1 MHLALRPDAG
11 RCNARLK
18 VYPDGQFELMVSSRK
33 LWGDGSGADR
43 WVIDLGEQLR
53 PKLASAESSVDRA
66 RRRARSAVRD
76 YALGTPGLDTFV
88 TLTCD
93 AQRVDRY
100 DPAAILA
107 RYRGWLGNR
116 VARRGLAYVL
126 VPELHKDGAVHF
138 HGLMSGAALQLRPSG
153 TWLPPQELRQPGKKA
168 RPRRARSQRQAA
180 EWEREGWQPVANI
193 ADYGLGFST
202 AIPLAGD
209 RSRAVGYVCKY
220 IGKAAEKVGGRWYY
234 SGGPLQ
240 RPAEYVLDVDP
251 RGMEIQ
257 WDYEFAV
264 PGAAADFRVLRGR
277 LGDPASPQLT
287 VSGLSTAAG
296 QPGAEGLAPGTPA
309 ECLGESATLSHLW
322 DSNGLHRKD
331 GMNRDSAIFV
341 GK

>member
-1 MHLALRPDAG
+1 MGEACVMHLALRPDAG

-18 VYPDGQFELMVSSRK
+18 VFPDGQYELMVSSKR

-43 WVIDLGEQLR
+43 GEIDLGEQLR
-53 PKLASAESSVDRA
+53 PRMASAESPADRA
-66 RRRARSAVRD
+66 RRRARAAVRD

-93 AQRVDRY
+93 AQKVDRY

-126 VPELHKDGAVHF
+126 VPELHKDGAIHF

-153 TWLPPQELRQPGKKA
+153 TYLPPPQLREPGKKA

-180 EWEREGWQPVANI
+180 EWERDGWQSVANI

-202 AIPLAGD
+202 AIPLTGD
-209 RSRAVGYVCKY
+209 RARAVGYICKY
-220 IGKAAEKVGGRWYY
+220 IGKGSEKVGGRWYY
-234 SGGPLQ
+234 SGGALQ
-240 RPAEYVLDVDP
+240 RPVEYVFDFDP
-251 RGMEIQ
+251 RGAGVE

-264 PGAAADFRVLRGR
+264 PAAGADFRVLRGR
-277 LGDPASPQLT
+277 FGDPDTPQLT
-287 VSGLSTAAG
+287 VSGLSTAARG
-296 QPGAEGLAPGTPA
+296 PGPGGLGPGSPEGCP
-309 ECLGESATLSHLW
+309 GESASLSHLW
-322 DSNGLHRKD
+322 DSRELL
-331 GMNRDSAIFV
+331 
-341 GK
+341 